1 MARYTGAVCRLCR
14 REGQKLFLKGERCY
28 TEKCSVGRRPYAP
41 GQHGQ
46 SRKKVSEY
54 GIQLREK
61 QKARRYY
68 GVLESQFEKYYEMAA
83 KSKGI
88 TGETLLSILESRLDN
103 VVYRLGFGLSRP
115 EARQLV
121 RHGHFTVNG
130 KRVNIPSYL
139 VKEGDVIAVKETSR
153 DKVKI
158 KDVLES
164 TDGKVIPKWLDLDR
178 NTMQARVVTLAQRDD
193 IDLPLEE
200 HLIVEYY
207 SK

>member
-1 MARYTGAVCRLCR
+1 M
-14 REGQKLFLKGERCY
+14 
-28 TEKCSVGRRPYAP
+28 
-41 GQHGQ
+41 
-46 SRKKVSEY
+46 
-54 GIQLREK
+54 
-61 QKARRYY
+61 
-68 GVLESQFEKYYEMAA
+68 ESQFEKYYEMAA